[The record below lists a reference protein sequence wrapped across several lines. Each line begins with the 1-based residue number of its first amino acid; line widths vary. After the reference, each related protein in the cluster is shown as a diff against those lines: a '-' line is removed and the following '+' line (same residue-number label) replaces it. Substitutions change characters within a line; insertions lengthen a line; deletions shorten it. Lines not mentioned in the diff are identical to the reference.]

1 MRARR
6 SWPSRFNWASTSRS
20 RKHPEFSPARGCRT
34 WLQLGLDLA
43 VEETRNSS
51 AAGEEWYKML
61 QLGLDLAVEETPKG
75 LGFVAPFYSLQL
87 GLDLAV
93 EETRSTLSLAWSMKE
108 LQLGLDLAVEET
120 MLPALLA
127 LTTEALQL
135 GLDLAVEETGT
146 LEYLRKVGAVA
157 SIGPRPRGR
166 GNEGMQAHSSSSL
179 PSLQLGL
186 DLAVEET
193 LPSSRSPKIPACPLQ
208 LGLDLAVEETGSEIG
223 PTIPPDTASI
233 GPRPRG
239 RGNLARA
246 DVEDRLGRASIG
258 PRPRGRGNGRDRH

>member
-61 QLGLDLAVEETPKG
+61 QLGLDLAVEETWRQHHAFTK
-75 LGFVAPFYSLQL
+75 AIEQ
-87 GLDLAV
+87 
-93 EETRSTLSLAWSMKE
+93 

-179 PSLQLGL
+179 PALQLGL

-193 LPSSRSPKIPACPLQ
+193 R
-208 LGLDLAVEETGSEIG
+208 D
-223 PTIPPDTASI
+223 
-233 GPRPRG
+233 
-239 RGNLARA
+239 
-246 DVEDRLGRASIG
+246 GRA
-258 PRPRGRGNGRDRH
+258 RRDR

>member
-120 MLPALLA
+120 WLLRA
-127 LTTEALQL
+127 RLHRT
-135 GLDLAVEETGT
+135 
-146 LEYLRKVGAVA
+146 KSFNWA
-157 SIGPRPRGR
+157 S
-166 GNEGMQAHSSSSL
+166 
-179 PSLQLGL
+179 
-186 DLAVEET
+186 T
-193 LPSSRSPKIPACPLQ
+193 SRSRKPCCRRCWP
-208 LGLDLAVEETGSEIG
+208 
-223 PTIPPDTASI
+223 
-233 GPRPRG
+233 
-239 RGNLARA
+239 
-246 DVEDRLGRASIG
+246 
-258 PRPRGRGNGRDRH
+258 

>member
-1 MRARR
+1 
-6 SWPSRFNWASTSRS
+6 
-20 RKHPEFSPARGCRT
+20 
-34 WLQLGLDLA
+34 
-43 VEETRNSS
+43 
-51 AAGEEWYKML
+51 
-61 QLGLDLAVEETPKG
+61 
-75 LGFVAPFYSLQL
+75 
-87 GLDLAV
+87 
-93 EETRSTLSLAWSMKE
+93 
-108 LQLGLDLAVEET
+108 

-193 LPSSRSPKIPACPLQ
+193 R
-208 LGLDLAVEETGSEIG
+208 D
-223 PTIPPDTASI
+223 
-233 GPRPRG
+233 
-239 RGNLARA
+239 
-246 DVEDRLGRASIG
+246 GRA
-258 PRPRGRGNGRDRH
+258 RRDR

>member
-34 WLQLGLDLA
+34 W
-43 VEETRNSS
+43 
-51 AAGEEWYKML
+51 
-61 QLGLDLAVEETPKG
+61 
-75 LGFVAPFYSLQL
+75 
-87 GLDLAV
+87 
-93 EETRSTLSLAWSMKE
+93 

-193 LPSSRSPKIPACPLQ
+193 R
-208 LGLDLAVEETGSEIG
+208 D
-223 PTIPPDTASI
+223 
-233 GPRPRG
+233 
-239 RGNLARA
+239 
-246 DVEDRLGRASIG
+246 GRA
-258 PRPRGRGNGRDRH
+258 RRDR

>member
-1 MRARR
+1 MEA
-6 SWPSRFNWASTSRS
+6 TSRLHQGDRAASIGPRS
-20 RKHPEFSPARGCRT
+20 RGRENSKHALARMVDEGAAIGPRPR
-34 WLQLGLDLA
+34 GRGNLA
-43 VEETRNSS
+43 SE
-51 AAGEEWYKML
+51 GK
-61 QLGLDLAVEETPKG
+61 
-75 LGFVAPFYSLQL
+75 VAPN
-87 GLDLAV
+87 
-93 EETRSTLSLAWSMKE
+93 EK

-193 LPSSRSPKIPACPLQ
+193 R
-208 LGLDLAVEETGSEIG
+208 D
-223 PTIPPDTASI
+223 
-233 GPRPRG
+233 
-239 RGNLARA
+239 
-246 DVEDRLGRASIG
+246 GRA
-258 PRPRGRGNGRDRH
+258 RRDR